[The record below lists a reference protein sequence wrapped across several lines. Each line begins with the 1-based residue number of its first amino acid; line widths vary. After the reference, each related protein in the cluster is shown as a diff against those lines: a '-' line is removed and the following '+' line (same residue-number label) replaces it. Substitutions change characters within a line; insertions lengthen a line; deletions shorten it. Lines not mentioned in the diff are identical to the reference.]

1 MSLAP
6 DTSAEDFV
14 RASTA
19 TREVYIMRVIN
30 LAALLGLLLVFSGS
44 LELQVGFGEQ
54 PCPLCLIQRAGLVGL
69 GIGPLLNL
77 MWGLRPAHYAIS
89 ILGALVTGAGATR
102 QILLHIATPGDPGFG
117 PAVMGYHLYT
127 WAFITSV
134 IGAAGCAILLLFK
147 GQFQPRDHGV
157 LIKHGWMRLVT
168 IAFAVWLLTYVF
180 LIAVFILPEC
190 GLGMCPDDP
199 TNTPGVGG
207 IRGWTFLLPLGIFS
221 FLVGAVLNAKTPLKR
236 PRIDYH

>member
-6 DTSAEDFV
+6 DVSDDRVSPTI
-14 RASTA
+14 A
-19 TREVYIMRVIN
+19 TREVQIMRIIN
-30 LAALLGLLLVFSGS
+30 MLALVGLLMVFSGS

-77 MWGLRPAHYAIS
+77 FWGLRPAHYAIS
-89 ILGALVTGAGATR
+89 ILGAVVTGAGATR

-117 PAVMGYHLYT
+117 PAVLGYHLYT

-157 LIKHGWMRLVT
+157 LVSRGWMRLVA
-168 IAFAVWLLTYVF
+168 IALGVWLLTYV
-180 LIAVFILPEC
+180 LMIAVFILPEC

-199 TNTPGVGG
+199 VNTPGIGA
-207 IRGWTFLLPLGIFS
+207 IKGWTFLLPLAVFAFG
-221 FLVGAVLNAKTPLKR
+221 VGAVLNARTPLKR
-236 PRIDYH
+236 PRLDYH